1 MADPAASRQE
11 KSLGL
16 LTSKFVSLLQ
26 DAEDGVLDIKSAAEL
41 LAVPQKR
48 RIYDIT
54 NVLEGIGLIEKR
66 SKNCIIWKGGG
77 PGTNTQE
84 YSDMVMKLKRELQ
97 ELEEHEKMLEEH
109 KKYIEQSISNVSQD
123 SENTKLAY
131 VSQQDILSWFPDQA
145 VVVVQAPPATKMEV
159 FLPSKESSL
168 SAAGQ
173 KAKKYQVSL
182 KSETGPIKVLMLE
195 NNSGKTSA
203 ETLDFV
209 SSKSC
214 RGMKRQRLSMQ
225 GIGSA
230 GQAAGELSF
239 INASSLDSQDQQS
252 SDRPVRDASRLGVTV
267 MAQEA
272 KEEAVNKSPRRLA
285 RKAASGVSS
294 ATESLMTASRRSKR
308 RLSEASVAAESLS
321 VRPRASELLPAVE
334 DVVSPVCPDD
344 MGNLLPPTAPA
355 SPLSSTGIDPAM
367 PNVSSDILDEYLG
380 SDGVDPFTPLITLSP
395 PASDRDYLFTLDPTE
410 GLADLFDD
418 TYSLPSFM
426 TAQTCE

>member
-97 ELEEHEKMLEEH
+97 ELEEHEKIIMIPQ
-109 KKYIEQSISNVSQD
+109 YIEQSISNVSQD

-203 ETLDFV
+203 ETLDASLLVMIKFKQIRV
-209 SSKSC
+209 KQKLPGDEETASQYAGDRFCWAGC
-214 RGMKRQRLSMQ
+214 RR
-225 GIGSA
+225 A
-230 GQAAGELSF
+230 ELHQCIF
-239 INASSLDSQDQQS
+239 FG
-252 SDRPVRDASRLGVTV
+252 LGVTV

-355 SPLSSTGIDPAM
+355 SPLSSTGIGSTNNIPCFAKYDE
-367 PNVSSDILDEYLG
+367 SSINL
-380 SDGVDPFTPLITLSP
+380 TQ
-395 PASDRDYLFTLDPTE
+395 A
-410 GLADLFDD
+410 
-418 TYSLPSFM
+418 
-426 TAQTCE
+426 